1 MRVWTL
7 LMLVCCVCALCP
19 CVRVCVLCAASPL
32 FSFGIFALLAAAA
45 DAAAAAAAAAVSCLY
60 HTVPSSKALY
70 FVAATVQQQSHM
82 KLVSCCDGH
91 GRCICVCACACQVC
105 YRNEGII
112 ISNLRGG
119 QGDTN
124 RHFLGISKATAH
136 PQLQQRQQLTAAPAL
151 QTMAVFTAMVLFL
164 FIHACSV
171 PPQEIIHVCMHLS
184 HEHIYLLPCIIK

>member
-1 MRVWTL
+1 MIAFRRARAAQDNGQPAFKLFCSTEPHGNNTRLKRPPLFQPQTATMRVWTL

-32 FSFGIFALLAAAA
+32 FSFGIFTLLAAAA

-119 QGDTN
+119 QG
-124 RHFLGISKATAH
+124 LS
-136 PQLQQRQQLTAAPAL
+136 L
-151 QTMAVFTAMVLFL
+151 
-164 FIHACSV
+164 IH
-171 PPQEIIHVCMHLS
+171 I
-184 HEHIYLLPCIIK
+184 